1 LSTTKGNMDILFERR
16 FELLWPTL
24 SEIRLVLKHVLR
36 ALNVKKDEVDAAGL
50 VATEYLT
57 NLIRHNEGSEQHI
70 FLRISQADNDGY
82 ALTFIDELT
91 PYNLFENN
99 NSQWKLGSGNL
110 VEGGMGVELIRHY
123 FKEAEYVSDKGKNYF
138 TFPLEHID
146 KRPTVIY
153 VDDDVTQLALMSAYL
168 KDHFQVVPCESIE
181 AGWQAILTADARIL
195 LLDHKLK
202 NGTCEPLLEK
212 LNQSNLKSQLSVVML
227 TGDDSEE
234 VISKINRL
242 GVDDYLIK
250 PVKKNKLLQSIER
263 VTHRFA
269 YLSYQTTFEST
280 PSKIHLQNDKSA
292 HLFGSIS
299 LGNGGDFFMPINDE
313 CSAFVLGDMMGH
325 GLQALKE
332 SFAIKGFISG
342 FLATGLPY
350 QNMLAALNNA
360 LYKQQLC
367 KSSLVTLVICFIEN
381 NKLFWLNAGH
391 PPPVVILNNGKVHQL
406 TGTGPLLGLSKEH
419 NYTLYEAGLD
429 DVEHILLYTDGW
441 TENRFTDKD
450 EIGELTKIIPQDCKT
465 SEEFAHCLWKNSQVT
480 LSKEIDDASLIIIN

>member
-1 LSTTKGNMDILFERR
+1 MDILFERR

-24 SEIRLVLKHVLR
+24 TEIRQVLKHVLG
-36 ALNVKKDEVDAAGL
+36 ALSVKRDEADAAGL

-57 NLIRHNEGSEQHI
+57 NLIRHNEGSEQWI
-70 FLRISQADNDGY
+70 TVRISQISSDSY
-82 ALTFIDELT
+82 HLTFIDELK
-91 PYNLFENN
+91 PYNLFEKN
-99 NSQWKLGSGNL
+99 NSNWKIDSEEL

-123 FKEAEYVSDKGKNYF
+123 FADASYKTIELKNFF
-138 TFPLEHID
+138 TFPLTQID
-146 KRPTVIY
+146 KRPCIIY
-153 VDDDVTQLALMSAYL
+153 VDDDVTQLALMKAYL
-168 KDHFQVVPCESIE
+168 KDKFQVITCENIE
-181 AGWQAILTADARIL
+181 AGWQAILTSDASIL

-212 LNQSNLKSQLSVVML
+212 LNRSNLKSQLSVVML

-269 YLSYQTTFEST
+269 YLSYQSTFGQA
-280 PSKIHLQNDKSA
+280 PAKVHLANKKTA
-292 HLFGSIS
+292 HIFGSIS
-299 LGNGGDFFMPINDE
+299 VGNGGDFFMPINDE
-313 CSAFVLGDMMGH
+313 DSAFILGDMMGH

-342 FLATGLPY
+342 FLATGLAY
-350 QNMLAALNNA
+350 QDMLSALNDA

-367 KSSLVTLVICFIEN
+367 KSSLVTLVICFLKD
-381 NKLFWLNAGH
+381 NKLYWLNAGH
-391 PPPVVILNNGKVHQL
+391 PAPVVIYKDGTISQL

-419 NYTLYEAGLD
+419 TYTLYEAELEN
-429 DVEHILLYTDGW
+429 VEHLLVYTDGW
-441 TENRFTDKD
+441 TENRCADMD
-450 EIGELTKIIPQDCKT
+450 EIAELKKIIPPQQNST
-465 SEEFAHCLWKNSQVT
+465 EEIAHLLWKNSQVI
-480 LSKEIDDASLIIIN
+480 LSKEVDDASLVIIN

>member
-1 LSTTKGNMDILFERR
+1 MDILFERR

-70 FLRISQADNDGY
+70 FLRISQAHNDGY
-82 ALTFIDELT
+82 TLTFIDELT
-91 PYNLFENN
+91 PYNLFEKN
-99 NSQWKLGSGNL
+99 NSQWKLGSGTL

-234 VISKINRL
+234 VIS
-242 GVDDYLIK
+242 GVVYS
-250 PVKKNKLLQSIER
+250 VKSIKLLS
-263 VTHRFA
+263 
-269 YLSYQTTFEST
+269 
-280 PSKIHLQNDKSA
+280 
-292 HLFGSIS
+292 
-299 LGNGGDFFMPINDE
+299 
-313 CSAFVLGDMMGH
+313 
-325 GLQALKE
+325 
-332 SFAIKGFISG
+332 
-342 FLATGLPY
+342 
-350 QNMLAALNNA
+350 
-360 LYKQQLC
+360 
-367 KSSLVTLVICFIEN
+367 
-381 NKLFWLNAGH
+381 
-391 PPPVVILNNGKVHQL
+391 
-406 TGTGPLLGLSKEH
+406 
-419 NYTLYEAGLD
+419 EAK
-429 DVEHILLYTDGW
+429 HILSHQRIYSRFWELELFDNSDFQFYSREEVERFPKSVLVNKFL
-441 TENRFTDKD
+441 TEFY
-450 EIGELTKIIPQDCKT
+450 
-465 SEEFAHCLWKNSQVT
+465 F
-480 LSKEIDDASLIIIN
+480 

>member
-1 LSTTKGNMDILFERR
+1 MGIIEDVMDILFERR

-50 VATEYLT
+50 VTTEYLT
-57 NLIRHNEGSEQHI
+57 NLIRHNQGSEHHI
-70 FLRISQADNDGY
+70 LLRISQSSKESY
-82 ALTFIDELT
+82 RLTFIDELT
-91 PYNLFENN
+91 PYNLFKNN
-99 NSQWKLGSGNL
+99 NSSWTIDSGAL

-123 FKEAEYVSDKGKNYF
+123 FKDADYVTKEGKNF
-138 TFPLEHID
+138 FSFPLKHID
-146 KRPTVIY
+146 RRPTVIY

-168 KDHFQVVPCESIE
+168 KEQFQVIACESIE

-212 LNQSNLKSQLSVVML
+212 LNKSNLKSQLSVVML

-234 VISKINRL
+234 VIHKINRL

-280 PSKIHLQNDKSA
+280 PSKIHLQNDKTA
-292 HLFGSIS
+292 HIFGSIS

-367 KSSLVTLVICFIEN
+367 KSSLVTLAICFINN
-381 NKLFWLNAGH
+381 NKMFWLNAGH
-391 PPPVVILNNGKVHQL
+391 PPPVVVRKTGELCQL
-406 TGTGPLLGLSKEH
+406 TGTGPLLGLAKDH
-419 NYTLYEAGLD
+419 NYTLYETALD

-450 EIGELTKIIPQDCKT
+450 EISELNKIIPNEYQSKD
-465 SEEFAHCLWKNSQVT
+465 EFAHTLWQNSQVT
-480 LSKEIDDASLIIIN
+480 LSKEIDDASLIVIN